1 MSIPFNFLQNIPIND
16 SARHIGTE
24 EQPKYLFGDER
35 FNLSYGASGA
45 LVKNRSE
52 LVNLSISFPS
62 SGFFLPLFSDNF
74 SFSARQTGQNR
85 RDYNGTFSFLQQLSG
100 NAALIYNDSFGVGAS
115 YSGEFSGIPSDSLN
129 LGFTSY
135 SGELRSIPYPADF
148 TNIAVEF
155 SGNLIKINSD
165 KIRYCQVLFTGFYMG
180 TLSPEILEEFDG
192 VSYCQLIYTGSYQ
205 GA

>member
-24 EQPKYLFGDER
+24 EQPKYLFADER

-45 LVKNRSE
+45 LVKSRSQ

-100 NAALIYNDSFGVGAS
+100 NAALIYNDSFGVAAS

-135 SGELRSIPYPADF
+135 SGEFKDEYLDF
-148 TNIAVEF
+148 TNIAVEL

-165 KIRYCQVLFTGFYMG
+165 KVRYCQVLFTGFYMG